1 MATAKDPNVKRHR
14 AKHLIAEGGSGGL
27 QLAQP
32 RADWEAARRLG
43 RSTEAWVTV
52 DGWRDSAGTLWTPN
66 TEIPLVLPSVKLPQ
80 AGWVLSEVTYARDAH
95 GTRADLVCMPAA
107 AFTPQPILLQ
117 PVDPDLLPGAVPPPT
132 KG

>member
-1 MATAKDPNVKRHR
+1 M
-14 AKHLIAEGGSGGL
+14 
-27 QLAQP
+27 
-32 RADWEAARRLG
+32 
-43 RSTEAWVTV
+43 